1 MSGAYRFTVRAYTDA
16 GAPINP
22 ADDER
27 LATIEAGSALEA
39 GEAVRKLKLTDKR
52 RAQIYC
58 RAEVWPFGKPKEK
71 TWLFEPE

>member
-1 MSGAYRFTVRAYTDA
+1 MSGPYRFTVRTYTDT

-22 ADDER
+22 PDDER
-27 LATIEAGSALEA
+27 LATVEAGSALEA
-39 GEAVRKLKLTDKR
+39 GEIVRKLKLTDKWR
-52 RAQIYC
+52 SQIYC